1 MPLIL
6 AIEPNKTQSQQIA
19 TLVKHHLKEAELV
32 SAADAEGALKALG
45 DRIPDLV
52 LTPALLAP
60 RDDAAL
66 TDHLR
71 QLGAAGS
78 HIHSLAVPIIATAKT
93 RMRDVGSGLLGRRRD
108 RGDGDSSV
116 GCDPAVFAEQI
127 KVYLD
132 RAARE
137 RESHVEL
144 LEVADTP
151 QPPSDESGDGDFAE
165 MVWLPDEPAIVIE
178 APPSDA
184 PADPPQLVSEAPLP
198 PVPMIQPEYTAPVHV
213 EPPPPPR
220 VTTAATRAFEA
231 EFGLPSAAGATPLW
245 RVAEVGIEALTEPEP
260 VVESEPSLSAEP
272 PPVVAE
278 EVQTQQDAEPPVP
291 VAVQEPPVQRPAA
304 RATAKTAK
312 ARKPASD
319 NWAYFDPYQSPFKAL
334 VRRLDEIAGNV

>member
-19 TLVKHHLKEAELV
+19 GLVKHHLKGAELV

-60 RDDAAL
+60 RDEAAL

-93 RMRDVGSGLLGRRRD
+93 RVRDVGSSLLGRRRD

-137 RESHVEL
+137 RESLGEV

-151 QPPSDESGDGDFAE
+151 HPPSDESSDGDFAE

-178 APPSDA
+178 APPPDA
-184 PADPPQLVSEAPLP
+184 PADPPQLVSDAPLP
-198 PVPMIQPEYTAPVHV
+198 PVPMIEPDYTAPPHV
-213 EPPPPPR
+213 ERQAPR

-260 VVESEPSLSAEP
+260 VVEPEPSVGAEP
-272 PPVVAE
+272 PPIVAE
-278 EVQTQQDAEPPVP
+278 EARIQQAAEPPVP
-291 VAVQEPPVQRPAA
+291 VVVQEVPVPRPAA
-304 RATAKTAK
+304 KAAAKPGK
-312 ARKPASD
+312 ARKPAAD
-319 NWAYFDPYQSPFKAL
+319 DWAYFDPYQSPFKAL